1 MYIVIW
7 QHKLQVC
14 HLLNSFATTANS
26 KEEAIEQ
33 IKAKVASNKDD
44 VNLVENSFGN
54 LDEPEEFELGE
65 VSILY

>member
-1 MYIVIW
+1 MKLYIFPASF
-7 QHKLQVC
+7 HGGA
-14 HLLNSFATTANS
+14 SFATTANS

-54 LDEPEEFELGE
+54 LDEPEEF
-65 VSILY
+65 VR